1 MPINK
6 HKGESRDDYMSRC
19 MATEVGSGK
28 GQSQAYAICNEYAD
42 IELADQA
49 FQWMTKTQY
58 FQQPNA
64 RRVWE
69 RWPAKMK
76 QNKG

>member
-6 HKGESRDDYMSRC
+6 HKEESQDDFISRC
-19 MATEVGSGK
+19 IRDEVGSGK
-28 GQSQAYAICNEYAD
+28 EQSQAVAICYSYAKQDLNE
-42 IELADQA
+42 QA

-64 RRVWE
+64 KRVWE
-69 RWPAKMK
+69 RWPAKVK
-76 QNKG
+76 QKPE